1 MILHVK
7 TMYDIGDLSLSLS
20 PRYLATTGALSLL
33 FFFFFFSLPSPS
45 LSCGTLQVSPGE
57 FLILLVLSQLEKKS
71 QKKSEN
77 VLFLGIAHISFLP
90 FEKSLWY
97 ISQANLEQK
106 QLKFLL

>member
-1 MILHVK
+1 M
-7 TMYDIGDLSLSLS
+7 SLSLS

-33 FFFFFFSLPSPS
+33 FFLFFSPPSPS
-45 LSCGTLQVSPGE
+45 LSLSCETLQVSPGE

-97 ISQANLEQK
+97 TGISQANLEQK
-106 QLKFLL
+106 QLQILL

>member
-1 MILHVK
+1 M
-7 TMYDIGDLSLSLS
+7 SLSLS

-45 LSCGTLQVSPGE
+45 LSCGTLQVSPGPGE

-97 ISQANLEQK
+97 TGISQANLEQK
-106 QLKFLL
+106 QLQILL